1 MRTMIVEDSI
11 LARDELKFMLQDIPQ
26 LTLCGEAEDANQAL
40 PIIDREKPQA
50 IFMDINMPGK
60 NGFEL
65 LAALDYSPKVIFT
78 TAHAEHAARSFDFDV
93 VDYLLK
99 PYSYNRLKLAIDK
112 LLCITDKKSESE
124 LMDIAQ
130 HLLLRDGEKTYWVR
144 LKDIYYF
151 ESCVNH
157 SLVVWGK
164 NKALVYRALGSIE
177 NRLPE
182 SHFVRANRKHIVNID
197 HVDSVE
203 AWINGGYRL
212 RLGSLTHIEVSRRQA
227 SRFKEQFSL

>member
-1 MRTMIVEDSI
+1 MRTMIVEDSA
-11 LARDELKFMLQDIPQ
+11 LARDELKVMLQDIPQ
-26 LTLCGEAEDANQAL
+26 LTLCGEAEDAAQAL
-40 PIIDREKPQA
+40 TLIDREKPQA
-50 IFMDINMPGK
+50 IFLDISMPGK

-65 LAALDYSPKVIFT
+65 LTTLDYSPKVIFT

-99 PYSYNRLKLAIDK
+99 PYSYNRLKLATDK
-112 LLCITDKKSESE
+112 LLSITDKKNECE
-124 LMDIAQ
+124 LLDINQ

-164 NKALVYRALGSIE
+164 NKALIYRALGCIE
-177 NRLPE
+177 NRLPPN
-182 SHFVRANRKHIVNID
+182 HFVRTNRKHIVNIN
-197 HVDSVE
+197 HVDNVE

-212 RLGSLTHIEVSRRQA
+212 SLGSMTHIEVSRRQA
-227 SRFKEQFSL
+227 CRYE